1 MSRVRDSQRSKV
13 YAAEDFVRTLFD
25 RAAEHGSGAVDFCG
39 TQLTLPPEGR
49 FGSVAS
55 AQRYVDDVLALPAV
69 RQRWPGAAPLKV
81 RARPAV
87 PSKACR
93 IRRTIRSSRK
103 GAERGYA
110 AFYSESLEGHT
121 TACGGTY
128 NSRQLTAAHPKLRC
142 GTKVR
147 VTNLRNGKTVRV
159 TINDRGP
166 LSHGDSSRNRI
177 IDLSY
182 AAARRL
188 DFISQG
194 STLVKVEVIR

>member
-1 MSRVRDSQRSKV
+1 MKCRRFVVLMLFLADLSAPARIVSQQ
-13 YAAEDFVRTLFD
+13 A
-25 RAAEHGSGAVDFCG
+25 G
-39 TQLTLPPEGR
+39 TQGA
-49 FGSVAS
+49 GS
-55 AQRYVDDVLALPAV
+55 Q
-69 RQRWPGAAPLKV
+69 QAAPQEQSAEKDE
-81 RARPAV
+81 
-87 PSKACR
+87 
-93 IRRTIRSSRK
+93 
-103 GAERGYA
+103 AERGYA
-110 AFYSESLEGHT
+110 AYYSESLEGHT

-166 LSHGDSSRNRI
+166 LSHGNSSRNRI

>member
-1 MSRVRDSQRSKV
+1 MKCRRFVICMLLLGGLSAPARIVSPQAGIQDAGSQ
-13 YAAEDFVRTLFD
+13 
-25 RAAEHGSGAVDFCG
+25 
-39 TQLTLPPEGR
+39 Q
-49 FGSVAS
+49 
-55 AQRYVDDVLALPAV
+55 
-69 RQRWPGAAPLKV
+69 AAPQEQSAEKDD
-81 RARPAV
+81 
-87 PSKACR
+87 
-93 IRRTIRSSRK
+93 
-103 GAERGYA
+103 AERGYA
-110 AFYSESLEGHT
+110 AFYSESLEGHK

-128 NSRQLTAAHPKLRC
+128 SSTQLTAAHPKLRC

-166 LSHGDSSRNRI
+166 LSHGNSSHNRI

-188 DFISQG
+188 DFIQQG